1 MASKIYGREISK
13 ADKTERALGK
23 AAFLGLGYSCG
34 ANKFAYIVRAGL
46 LGPPMEIADEEA
58 AKIVNIYRSSN
69 NHIQQLWRDLQ
80 GFLYQLVNHDYNQ
93 SDFVQEYRGMTWH
106 NSKLMMPN
114 GLYLRYAGLHQ
125 DQATGE
131 FLYQARSGYSRIYGG
146 KIVENITQ
154 SLARSIVAEQ
164 AIKIAQRYRIAL
176 LVHDEVVLVV
186 PEAEA
191 DEALAYGINIMSTP
205 PAWAEGLPLGA
216 EGGYD
221 VCYSK

>member
-1 MASKIYGREISK
+1 MASKIYGREVTK

-23 AAFLGLGYSCG
+23 CAVLGLGYGMG
-34 ANKFAYIVRAGL
+34 ANKFAYTVRAGL
-46 LGPPMEIADEEA
+46 LGPPMEITDDEA
-58 AKIVNIYRSSN
+58 AKIVNIYRSAN
-69 NHIQQLWRDLQ
+69 NHIQALWNDLNS
-80 GFLYQLVNHDYNQ
+80 FLYQLVNHDYDQ
-93 SDFVQEYRGMTWH
+93 SDFVQGWQGMVWN
-106 NSKLMMPN
+106 NSKLLMPN
-114 GLYLRYAGLHQ
+114 GLYLRYSGLHQ
-125 DQATGE
+125 NEEGE
-131 FLYQARSGYSRIYGG
+131 YLYQARSGFSRIYGA
-146 KIVENITQ
+146 KMAENIVQ
-154 SLARSIVAEQ
+154 SLARSVVAEQ